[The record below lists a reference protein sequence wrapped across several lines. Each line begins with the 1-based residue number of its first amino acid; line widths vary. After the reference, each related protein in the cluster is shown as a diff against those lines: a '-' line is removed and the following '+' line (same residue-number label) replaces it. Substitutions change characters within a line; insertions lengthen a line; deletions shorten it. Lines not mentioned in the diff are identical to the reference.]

1 MAPSLTQADVVRL
14 LSEPSAL
21 VRAEVA
27 AKLADEIDNTLL
39 TPAELA
45 IAHDIVRAMARDVE
59 LAVRRSLSHSLRSAA
74 HLPHDV
80 AIRLANDVEA
90 VALPILTESPGT

>member
-1 MAPSLTQADVVRL
+1 MASSLTQADVARL
-14 LSEPSAL
+14 LAQPSAS

-27 AKLADEIDNTLL
+27 AKVAGELDNTLL
-39 TPAELA
+39 TAAELD

-59 LAVRRSLSHSLRSAA
+59 LTVRQALSHSLRSAVR
-74 HLPHDV
+74 LPHDV

-90 VALPILTESPGT
+90 VALPISSNRPC